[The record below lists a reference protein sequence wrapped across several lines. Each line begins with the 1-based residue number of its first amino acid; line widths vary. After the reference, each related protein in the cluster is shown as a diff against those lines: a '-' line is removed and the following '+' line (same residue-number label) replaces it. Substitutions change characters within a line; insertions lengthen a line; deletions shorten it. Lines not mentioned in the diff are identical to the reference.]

1 VRNVAITVNP
11 AVAVKGIVQ
20 AATGAA
26 MPPNLRISL
35 SPIGGS
41 TRVALYTLVSARAA
55 AAVGADGAF
64 NVPSVPPGR
73 FRIGSISGLPQDYYI
88 VDVRQNGGS
97 VFDSGFDVDNRSPQ
111 PLEVVLNR
119 GTGVVDGVVMDG
131 QSGVA
136 AGAIV
141 ALVPEA
147 KRFENRV
154 LFASATSDS
163 SGRFVFRGVAP
174 GDYRLFAWASTP
186 PNAYQNAGFVGK
198 FEARAHA
205 VHVVQ
210 SGTVNATL
218 TLIK

>member
-1 VRNVAITVNP
+1 
-11 AVAVKGIVQ
+11 
-20 AATGAA
+20 
-26 MPPNLRISL
+26 
-35 SPIGGS
+35 
-41 TRVALYTLVSARAA
+41 
-55 AAVGADGAF
+55 
-64 NVPSVPPGR
+64 
-73 FRIGSISGLPQDYYI
+73 
-88 VDVRQNGGS
+88 
-97 VFDSGFDVDNRSPQ
+97 
-111 PLEVVLNR
+111 
-119 GTGVVDGVVMDG
+119 VMDG